1 MIVLDTHIWYWWI
14 NNDFGRL
21 PKEIIEIIE
30 DSPDVGVSAVSCF
43 ELALANKKGRV
54 ELSLPLSKWFERALS
69 GSDIDLLALTPE
81 IASRAAGLTEVH
93 RDPFDR
99 IIIATTLEVDGSL
112 VSVDGHFPSYPELS
126 GRLLSSRSVRS

>member
-14 NNDFGRL
+14 NNNFGRL

-54 ELSLPLSKWFERALS
+54 ELSLPLSEWFERALS
-69 GSDIDLLALTPE
+69 GSDID
-81 IASRAAGLTEVH
+81 
-93 RDPFDR
+93 
-99 IIIATTLEVDGSL
+99 
-112 VSVDGHFPSYPELS
+112 Y
-126 GRLLSSRSVRS
+126 